1 VENAENSENSENSGN
16 TENSENTANKNE
28 FWAEV
33 TMVAVSPVA
42 IAAGLAK
49 GVYDASTDHG
59 AFADGFT
66 AAATPIMRAGRN
78 FGEEH
83 GPLITRGV
91 VTGAAGAVG
100 ARIVQAGLRHLRL

>member
-1 VENAENSENSENSGN
+1 VDNAENSGN
-16 TENSENTANKNE
+16 TESSESSENRENRGP

-42 IAAGLAK
+42 IAAGLAR
-49 GVYDASTDHG
+49 GAYDASTDHG
-59 AFADGFT
+59 SFVDGFT
-66 AAATPIMRAGRN
+66 AAANPIMRAGRN

-91 VTGAAGAVG
+91 VTGAAGAAG
-100 ARIVQAGLRHLRL
+100 ARILSAGLRHLRL

>member
-1 VENAENSENSENSGN
+1 VDNAENSGNTASSENSEN
-16 TENSENTANKNE
+16 TENRRE

-33 TMVAVSPVA
+33 SMVAVSPVA

-59 AFADGFT
+59 PFTDGFA
-66 AAATPIMRAGRN
+66 AAATPIMRAGRK

-83 GPLITRGV
+83 GALITRGV
-91 VTGAAGAVG
+91 VTGAAGAAG
-100 ARIVQAGLRHLRL
+100 ARILHAGLRHLRL